1 MPRFGRFTFGE
12 EQPIEVYEG
21 DSMRLERG
29 FVKILNGGQDSDL
42 LGEQLAVVIH
52 LDKGQSVRKLSVDGE
67 TAPMCR

>member
-1 MPRFGRFTFGE
+1 MLRFGRFTFGE

-42 LGEQLAVVIH
+42 LGEQLAAVIH
-52 LDKGQSVRKLSVDGE
+52 LDKGQSVRQLPVDCQ
-67 TAPMCR
+67 TARTCP